1 MGNLGLTVVQS
12 SDPTSG
18 TASISLRGAS
28 SLRTGAAMEP
38 YYVID
43 GIPGMSLSLIAPED
57 IESIDVLRDA
67 SATAIYGSKAANG
80 VILITTK
87 KGSKSEHTSVNYSAY
102 LAFDNIAKR
111 LDMMTADELRTY
123 AKENNITLPNDKGAN
138 TNWNDEVLR
147 TAISHNHNVSING
160 GSEKTQYSA
169 SMSYQNKQGIVRGT
183 DFERFG
189 GRAFLQT
196 KALNDRLTLAFNV
209 NAAQSKGTTVDSAKD
224 GQSVFDAMNY
234 YSPLVPVT
242 NADGS
247 WYSDKT
253 ISQNFNPVS
262 MINEDTF
269 ENNKKLLQGTAK
281 GTLDITKDLKW
292 NLSLSYQDEQYI
304 WNEYHTSKSQYNTRN
319 GEAKRIATEN
329 KKKILETYIN
339 YDHTF
344 ANIHKLGLMAGYSW
358 EQNDDNDSFGL
369 DVYDFYNDNTTFYNL
384 NLANKMDWQNGGITS
399 NNNGHL
405 ETLRMISF
413 YGRINYS
420 FNSKYLLQATIR
432 RDGSSAFGKNNRWG
446 TFPSASLAWRMSE
459 EKFIKDLNVF
469 DDLKFRVGYGVS
481 GNSLGFGAYS
491 AIQTYSTSGW
501 FNYTNAN
508 GTQNSYHTLAAAS
521 NANPDLK
528 WERTAMLN
536 IGLDFSFFGG
546 RLGGTI
552 EYYDK
557 RTSDLIYTYE
567 VSTNRYPFGT
577 MPANV
582 GDISNKGI
590 EFTINATPIQ
600 TKNFSWQTS
609 LNLSHNKNNVESI
622 SNSEYS
628 VDYIRAAD
636 PEIAGYSSNAD
647 VQRIM
652 EGHPI
657 GTFYT
662 YEWAGYNNQG
672 VSIFYVHDPE
682 TGERTGETTTDP
694 ETDRDRTIIGCA
706 QPDLNLGWSNNFQ
719 YKNWN
724 LDLFFTGVFGQD
736 IYNAT
741 AEQYSNVSF
750 VKEGRNVLKSVAT
763 KHRATDTQ
771 SQAPSNRW
779 IENGSYFRLSSVSL
793 GYTFGKIGN
802 WINSLKLYAT
812 CNNVFTITGYSGR
825 DPEINLG
832 GLEPGMDRR
841 TNYYP
846 RTRSFMIGLN
856 VNF

>member
-1 MGNLGLTVVQS
+1 
-12 SDPTSG
+12 
-18 TASISLRGAS
+18 
-28 SLRTGAAMEP
+28 
-38 YYVID
+38 
-43 GIPGMSLSLIAPED
+43 
-57 IESIDVLRDA
+57 
-67 SATAIYGSKAANG
+67 
-80 VILITTK
+80 
-87 KGSKSEHTSVNYSAY
+87 
-102 LAFDNIAKR
+102 
-111 LDMMTADELRTY
+111 
-123 AKENNITLPNDKGAN
+123 
-138 TNWNDEVLR
+138 
-147 TAISHNHNVSING
+147 
-160 GSEKTQYSA
+160 
-169 SMSYQNKQGIVRGT
+169 MSYQNKQGIVRGT

-694 ETDRDRTIIGCA
+694 ETDRDRTITGCA

-763 KHRATDTQ
+763 EHRATDTQ

-846 RTRSFMIGLN
+846 RTRSFMIG
-856 VNF
+856 VNMNF

>member
-1 MGNLGLTVVQS
+1 ML
-12 SDPTSG
+12 PK
-18 TASISLRGAS
+18 IF
-28 SLRTGAAMEP
+28 
-38 YYVID
+38 
-43 GIPGMSLSLIAPED
+43 
-57 IESIDVLRDA
+57 ESIVVLRDA

-694 ETDRDRTIIGCA
+694 ETDRDRTITGCA

-724 LDLFFTGVFGQD
+724 LDLFFTGVLGQD

-763 KHRATDTQ
+763 EHRATDTQ

-846 RTRSFMIGLN
+846 RTRSFMIG
-856 VNF
+856 VNMNF

>member
-1 MGNLGLTVVQS
+1 M
-12 SDPTSG
+12 
-18 TASISLRGAS
+18 
-28 SLRTGAAMEP
+28 
-38 YYVID
+38 
-43 GIPGMSLSLIAPED
+43 
-57 IESIDVLRDA
+57 
-67 SATAIYGSKAANG
+67 K
-80 VILITTK
+80 IT
-87 KGSKSEHTSVNYSAY
+87 
-102 LAFDNIAKR
+102 R
-111 LDMMTADELRTY
+111 
-123 AKENNITLPNDKGAN
+123 
-138 TNWNDEVLR
+138 
-147 TAISHNHNVSING
+147 
-160 GSEKTQYSA
+160 
-169 SMSYQNKQGIVRGT
+169 
-183 DFERFG
+183 
-189 GRAFLQT
+189 
-196 KALNDRLTLAFNV
+196 
-209 NAAQSKGTTVDSAKD
+209 
-224 GQSVFDAMNY
+224 
-234 YSPLVPVT
+234 
-242 NADGS
+242 
-247 WYSDKT
+247 
-253 ISQNFNPVS
+253 
-262 MINEDTF
+262 
-269 ENNKKLLQGTAK
+269 KLLQGTAK

-694 ETDRDRTIIGCA
+694 ETDRDRTITGCA

-763 KHRATDTQ
+763 EHRATDTQ

-846 RTRSFMIGLN
+846 RTRSFMIG
-856 VNF
+856 VNMNF

>member
-1 MGNLGLTVVQS
+1 
-12 SDPTSG
+12 
-18 TASISLRGAS
+18 
-28 SLRTGAAMEP
+28 
-38 YYVID
+38 
-43 GIPGMSLSLIAPED
+43 
-57 IESIDVLRDA
+57 
-67 SATAIYGSKAANG
+67 
-80 VILITTK
+80 
-87 KGSKSEHTSVNYSAY
+87 
-102 LAFDNIAKR
+102 
-111 LDMMTADELRTY
+111 MMTADELRTY

-508 GTQNSYHTLAAAS
+508 GTQNSYHTTAAAS

-694 ETDRDRTIIGCA
+694 ETDRDRTITGCA

-763 KHRATDTQ
+763 EHRATDTQ

-846 RTRSFMIGLN
+846 RTRSFMIG
-856 VNF
+856 VNMNF

>member
-1 MGNLGLTVVQS
+1 MTKEQT
-12 SDPTSG
+12 PIG
-18 TASISLRGAS
+18 TMKYCAQQ
-28 SLRTGAAMEP
+28 
-38 YYVID
+38 
-43 GIPGMSLSLIAPED
+43 
-57 IESIDVLRDA
+57 
-67 SATAIYGSKAANG
+67 
-80 VILITTK
+80 
-87 KGSKSEHTSVNYSAY
+87 
-102 LAFDNIAKR
+102 
-111 LDMMTADELRTY
+111 
-123 AKENNITLPNDKGAN
+123 
-138 TNWNDEVLR
+138 
-147 TAISHNHNVSING
+147 ISHNHNVSING

-521 NANPDLK
+521 NANPNLK

-694 ETDRDRTIIGCA
+694 ETDRDRTITGCA

-763 KHRATDTQ
+763 EHRATDTQ

>member
-1 MGNLGLTVVQS
+1 
-12 SDPTSG
+12 
-18 TASISLRGAS
+18 
-28 SLRTGAAMEP
+28 
-38 YYVID
+38 
-43 GIPGMSLSLIAPED
+43 
-57 IESIDVLRDA
+57 
-67 SATAIYGSKAANG
+67 
-80 VILITTK
+80 
-87 KGSKSEHTSVNYSAY
+87 
-102 LAFDNIAKR
+102 
-111 LDMMTADELRTY
+111 MTADELRAY

-169 SMSYQNKQGIVRGT
+169 SMSYQNKQGIIRGT

-196 KALNDRLTLAFNV
+196 KTLNDRLTLAFNV

-281 GTLDITKDLKW
+281 ATLDITKDLKW

-304 WNEYHTSKSQYNTRN
+304 WNEYHTSQSQYNTRN

-344 ANIHKLGLMAGYSW
+344 ADIHKLGLMAGYSW

-369 DVYDFYNDNTTFYNL
+369 NVYDFYNDNTTFYNL

-636 PEIAGYSSNAD
+636 PEITGYSSNAD

-662 YEWAGYNNQG
+662 YEWAGYNDQG
-672 VSIFYVHDPE
+672 VSVFYVHDPE

>member
-1 MGNLGLTVVQS
+1 M
-12 SDPTSG
+12 
-18 TASISLRGAS
+18 
-28 SLRTGAAMEP
+28 
-38 YYVID
+38 
-43 GIPGMSLSLIAPED
+43 
-57 IESIDVLRDA
+57 
-67 SATAIYGSKAANG
+67 
-80 VILITTK
+80 ITTK

-694 ETDRDRTIIGCA
+694 ETDRDRTITGCA

-763 KHRATDTQ
+763 EHRATDTQ

-846 RTRSFMIGLN
+846 RTRSFMIG
-856 VNF
+856 VNMNF

>member
-1 MGNLGLTVVQS
+1 M
-12 SDPTSG
+12 
-18 TASISLRGAS
+18 
-28 SLRTGAAMEP
+28 
-38 YYVID
+38 
-43 GIPGMSLSLIAPED
+43 
-57 IESIDVLRDA
+57 
-67 SATAIYGSKAANG
+67 
-80 VILITTK
+80 
-87 KGSKSEHTSVNYSAY
+87 
-102 LAFDNIAKR
+102 
-111 LDMMTADELRTY
+111 
-123 AKENNITLPNDKGAN
+123 
-138 TNWNDEVLR
+138 
-147 TAISHNHNVSING
+147 
-160 GSEKTQYSA
+160 
-169 SMSYQNKQGIVRGT
+169 
-183 DFERFG
+183 
-189 GRAFLQT
+189 QT

-763 KHRATDTQ
+763 EHRATDTQ

-846 RTRSFMIGLN
+846 RTRSFMIG
-856 VNF
+856 VNMNF

>member
-1 MGNLGLTVVQS
+1 
-12 SDPTSG
+12 
-18 TASISLRGAS
+18 
-28 SLRTGAAMEP
+28 
-38 YYVID
+38 
-43 GIPGMSLSLIAPED
+43 
-57 IESIDVLRDA
+57 
-67 SATAIYGSKAANG
+67 
-80 VILITTK
+80 
-87 KGSKSEHTSVNYSAY
+87 
-102 LAFDNIAKR
+102 
-111 LDMMTADELRTY
+111 
-123 AKENNITLPNDKGAN
+123 
-138 TNWNDEVLR
+138 
-147 TAISHNHNVSING
+147 
-160 GSEKTQYSA
+160 
-169 SMSYQNKQGIVRGT
+169 MSYQNKQGIVRGT

-189 GRAFLQT
+189 GRAFLQA

-694 ETDRDRTIIGCA
+694 ETDRDRTITGCA

-763 KHRATDTQ
+763 EHRATDTQ

-846 RTRSFMIGLN
+846 RTRSFMIG
-856 VNF
+856 VNMNF

>member
-1 MGNLGLTVVQS
+1 MTVVQS

-694 ETDRDRTIIGCA
+694 ETDRDRTITGCA